1 MTESDRAALK
11 RLLGSEGSRG
21 ATTDD
26 LQGLLLQVVFALL
39 MVFMIAYFIFVETS
53 RKERAEE
60 IIEVNRQKLIL
71 AIDKVAEDHRVKYGL
86 NALMTQ
92 GTDGRRSFDADE
104 HVKGGRIELAPAA
117 KAAFASGSAAAF
129 SDYRDT
135 AALAAAWKSAV
146 LEEAKLEE
154 AALTDDEKAWLGD
167 EVARVFR
174 LGRALLGAQHV
185 SERESPSMGGEDFSY
200 FCAAAPGAFWHLG
213 CAPSQPAPPL
223 HSRNFV
229 PDERCLP
236 IGAAIQSALVLD
248 RMGMLD

>member
-11 RLLGSEGSRG
+11 RLLGGDASRR
-21 ATTDD
+21 ATTED

-71 AIDKVAEDHRVKYGL
+71 ALDKVAEDHRVKYGL

-129 SDYRDT
+129 ADYRDP

-146 LEEAKLEE
+146 LDEAKLAEDSLADGE
-154 AALTDDEKAWLGD
+154 RAWLGEEIARSVE
-167 EVARVFR
+167 EVRLDARGVQ
-174 LGRALLGAQHV
+174 RAL
-185 SERESPSMGGEDFSY
+185 
-200 FCAAAPGAFWHLG
+200 AARLQRQWIENP
-213 CAPSQPAPPL
+213 
-223 HSRNFV
+223 
-229 PDERCLP
+229 
-236 IGAAIQSALVLD
+236 SALGDIADPSALADALKARSLRLVAEATGAEVLP
-248 RMGMLD
+248 

>member
-11 RLLGSEGSRG
+11 RLLGGDASRR

-60 IIEVNRQKLIL
+60 ILEVNRQKLVL
-71 AIDKVAEDHRVKYGL
+71 ALEKVAEDHRVKYGL

-117 KAAFASGSAAAF
+117 KAAFASGSAAAYA
-129 SDYRDT
+129 DYRDS
-135 AALAAAWKSAV
+135 AALSVAWKSAV
-146 LEEAKLEE
+146 LNEAKLEE
-154 AALTDDEKAWLGD
+154 AALTADEKTWLDDEIARSVEEVRLDARGVQRALAARLQRQWIENPSALGD
-167 EVARVFR
+167 IAD
-174 LGRALLGAQHV
+174 
-185 SERESPSMGGEDFSY
+185 P
-200 FCAAAPGAFWHLG
+200 
-213 CAPSQPAPPL
+213 
-223 HSRNFV
+223 
-229 PDERCLP
+229 
-236 IGAAIQSALVLD
+236 SALADALKARSLKLVAEATGAEVLP
-248 RMGMLD
+248 

>member
-60 IIEVNRQKLIL
+60 IIEVNRQKLVL
-71 AIDKVAEDHRVKYGL
+71 ALEKVAEDHRVKYGL

-129 SDYRDT
+129 ADYRDT
-135 AALAAAWKSAV
+135 DALATAWKSAV

-154 AALTDDEKAWLGD
+154 AALTDDEKTWLGN
-167 EVARVFR
+167 EVARSVEEIR
-174 LGRALLGAQHV
+174 LDARGVQRAL
-185 SERESPSMGGEDFSY
+185 
-200 FCAAAPGAFWHLG
+200 AARLQRQWIENP
-213 CAPSQPAPPL
+213 
-223 HSRNFV
+223 
-229 PDERCLP
+229 
-236 IGAAIQSALVLD
+236 SALGDIADPSALADALKARSLKLVAEATGAEVLP
-248 RMGMLD
+248 

>member
-39 MVFMIAYFIFVETS
+39 MVFMIAYFIFVEMS

-60 IIEVNRQKLIL
+60 ILEVNRQKLVL
-71 AIDKVAEDHRVKYGL
+71 ALEKVAEDHRVKYGL

-117 KAAFASGSAAAF
+117 KTAFASGSAAACA
-129 SDYRDT
+129 DYRDS
-135 AALAAAWKSAV
+135 AALSVAWKSAV
-146 LEEAKLEE
+146 LKTWL
-154 AALTDDEKAWLGD
+154 DDEIARSVEEVHLDARGVQRALAARLQRQWIENPSALGD
-167 EVARVFR
+167 IAD
-174 LGRALLGAQHV
+174 
-185 SERESPSMGGEDFSY
+185 P
-200 FCAAAPGAFWHLG
+200 
-213 CAPSQPAPPL
+213 
-223 HSRNFV
+223 
-229 PDERCLP
+229 
-236 IGAAIQSALVLD
+236 SALADALKAKSLKLVAEATGAEVLP
-248 RMGMLD
+248 